1 MVAAGLSIPVA
12 LNHVNQVK
20 MEEQRAATEVRRMEE
35 KRRERLRAFLQKE
48 DKEYSMCMAK
58 AAAWHRNHASAPGAS
73 LAAAMMAPTID
84 PEAADMDDCRR
95 LCKSFWCAAFDLAAM
110 PANTTDVIDLERQE
124 LQARHAKFVTLF
136 EPLDKLPGYDKRT
149 MYMYEP
155 LPSTPAAPGPL
166 H

>member
-58 AAAWHRNHASAPGAS
+58 AAAWHRNHASAPGES
-73 LAAAMMAPTID
+73 FVAAMQAPTIN
-84 PEAADMDDCRR
+84 PEAAAIDTCRSVCRTFWRAGHELSSMDILD
-95 LCKSFWCAAFDLAAM
+95 KK
-110 PANTTDVIDLERQE
+110 RQE
-124 LQARHAKFVTLF
+124 LQARHAKFVAMF
-136 EPLDKLPGYDKRT
+136 RPLDKLPGSDEL
-149 MYMYEP
+149 YMFVYEP
-155 LPSTPAAPGPL
+155 LSTASSVAPTPSKPTL